1 MTGDYCGAGHAYL
14 IIIIILE
21 WYLNNWQTIH
31 VMCAGNQL
39 KEMDTDVKVV
49 ITMFVS
55 NALFK
60 KRIELK

>member
-1 MTGDYCGAGHAYL
+1 
-14 IIIIILE
+14 
-21 WYLNNWQTIH
+21 
-31 VMCAGNQL
+31 MCAGNQL